1 MYMDEEGTTLASE
14 ILHELKCSAK
24 RWFILAMVELV
35 IILAMVAGIVYYLT
49 LPVDYETVT
58 VENEDGTANYIG
70 NDLNGRLING
80 KDNGDER

>member
-35 IILAMVAGIVYYLT
+35 IILAMAAGIVYYLT

-58 VENEDGTANYIG
+58 GD
-70 NDLNGRLING
+70 
-80 KDNGDER
+80 DNGGNKLYQHGPQITAGHQYKVGRQ